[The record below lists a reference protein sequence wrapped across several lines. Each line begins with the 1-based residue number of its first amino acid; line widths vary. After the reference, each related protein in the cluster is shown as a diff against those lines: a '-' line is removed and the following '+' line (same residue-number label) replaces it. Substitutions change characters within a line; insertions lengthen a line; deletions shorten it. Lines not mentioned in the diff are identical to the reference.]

1 MTNREGKFIRVNK
14 PEWYQ
19 SAKFVNG
26 LNDPNKIPIFTWHK
40 LGEKPNEYSDVV
52 LYYEQGC
59 GSFDDLP
66 ASIAQE
72 LYQLCEDYKECLVW
86 ISNVE

>member
-1 MTNREGKFIRVNK
+1 MTNREGIFIRLNK

-19 SAKFVNG
+19 SIEFINW
-26 LNDPNKIPIFTWHK
+26 LNDPNKIPIFTWHT
-40 LGEKPNEYSDVV
+40 GITPNEYSDIV

-66 ASIAQE
+66 AYIAQD
-72 LYQLCEDYKECLVW
+72 LYQLCKEYEECLVW